1 MKVKGTHTYIGAD
14 NKQEPVRKDI
24 ELDILGFDNLNL
36 TGKNIDEFYVALYF
50 NNAEDVVT
58 TGEVGELADYK
69 FNNVSAFYN
78 GYADGPDHIREIE
91 IRLEDTDNY
100 YNRNIITAKVSIMN
114 GATEEFVNQLW
125 NELDSIVEV
134 ETGSSID
141 DNLGAEKEKADQR
154 RAQAEEDELKI
165 DGDYPQDV
173 IDEAQKIFDTCKLEG
188 ADIHIDNDGVS
199 VLVKDTVNNIG
210 FWFDIFPSREGDL
223 EGDWN
228 KYIFNNNFQDQ
239 VENALQNNGRF
250 FEAVFEVAENYAMEK
265 EAIVWNDE
273 TNKYDFKTESKKTNK
288 KGIGRYL
295 KEDFYDG
302 DGDYDEAD
310 WEEEAMGEE
319 REDVEE
325 YIISFEP
332 GELYDQYGGEFI
344 TENDWEADDLF
355 EDLKE
360 EHKLDQVDKYMRK
373 VWKWDRVNEEYYETD
388 VEVYFNAGD
397 ELEYYDESKKVE
409 SVKEENKLTE
419 TESKED
425 DKETAEQF
433 DKDLDGIKETLKE
446 IVSILRDKKETKKEE
461 DLSVEEEN
469 KLAGE
474 IEKYLTDNQ
483 LYPTDVFAAD
493 TRVMVE
499 IKWGDWKHEHL
510 RCDDL
515 MKAKGYSLV
524 EEEVTEEDGSDC
536 YSAIRHY
543 EPKGKFDNIDEAKE
557 HFNKDE
563 LSSVRDSIKKAL
575 DGLQLT
581 SQGTTGDYEDRALRD
596 DLRNVGNFL
605 DRYLVRIGESKKVTE
620 AKPEEADK
628 EIWEKVE
635 KIVDAADNELGPDQS
650 NEYEYDE
657 HIKFVIYRDFEY
669 EDIFVVYVYLDGEEQ
684 DREDLRTAEDIHLED
699 LDATMVDIIK
709 KLTNKD
715 VKTEA
720 VDNEDVLVVNVYQIQ
735 DVENC
740 EYAFMNYEVAKSKG
754 GPDLKDYKKV
764 AEFGI
769 TKALQDRDVET
780 ILDMAFTYG
789 NIKDDY
795 FKYNPGAR
803 SISVSDI
810 LEYNGEK
817 YYVDATGFEKLDKD
831 VKTESRYTVYDY
843 ADGDT
848 MQDEEE
854 KGLEP
859 SQFTIYDNEVDDFY
873 YDEDGDNPV
882 FDSEEDAEE
891 YIKKNLTET
900 KYGDSN
906 PDKIVPDAYCEIEK
920 TDKGYYI
927 NCGIGTHTDLGSGNF
942 TIYPEDFVVDLYGE
956 VKSLAKEKKN
966 KGEIKRVKDNIKDLV
981 PMYNELIPEY
991 NANIESMIKNLT
1003 SFAEKSKQG
1012 QLTRT
1017 DLDSIEEITGRV
1029 SPNRMSTL
1037 PEFNWNGK
1045 FGKLI
1050 SFIGKLEI
1058 WRSDLSNPLSRADVM
1073 TLREASVTKFQ
1084 TLTVDKDGNEM
1095 LLKDVSYNN
1104 ACNWLEKELEKAG
1117 SKVVD
1122 TETKGN
1128 KTIIKADNK
1137 TKFEYDEEKG
1147 TLKRLE
1153 EAVSYY
1159 IPWEDA
1165 DNVLLLVY
1173 DNTVYAT
1180 CTKQEYA
1187 DNPDK
1192 CKQEVVRSVTGYGNT
1207 DISEDEILN
1216 NITVIPESKEVKT
1229 EAKRS
1234 NKQLDYKLDGFKG
1247 VTISV
1252 VDKKNGIDTEDY
1264 FEFDSMEFGIDEYEF
1279 KDSMVDG
1286 IKDVLTNLYEFS
1298 DAYYDDVF
1306 TEDEINEMAEDITQ
1320 DVLQLY
1326 DDLPEENI
1334 DRENGIA
1341 NLDESKKVEAI
1352 DPEAVKEKVEKAK
1365 ADIGLKQAEET
1376 VDTEKELTDGIKKE
1390 IIQYAKQQGLD
1401 VEKLQ
1406 KQGQLNSV
1414 AEALD
1419 NIVGEMVSKSA
1430 NEFMDATGKNIEWDF
1445 EVKDNNINV
1454 IWNEV

>member
-1 MKVKGTHTYIGAD
+1 MKVKGTNTYIGAD

-24 ELDILGFDNLNL
+24 ELDIIGFDNLNL

-100 YNRNIITAKVSIMN
+100 YNRNIITAKVSTMN

-125 NELDSIVEV
+125 NELDSIVEA
-134 ETGSSID
+134 ETGSNID

-165 DGDYPQDV
+165 TGEYPQDV

-210 FWFDIFPSREGDL
+210 FWFDIFPSKEGDL

-265 EAIVWNDE
+265 DAIVWNDE
-273 TNKYDFKTESKKTNK
+273 TNKYEFKTESKKTNK

-332 GELYDQYGGEFI
+332 GELYDQYHGEFI
-344 TENDWEADDLF
+344 TEDKDEADDLF
-355 EDLKE
+355 EDIKE
-360 EHKLDQVDKYMRK
+360 EHKLDQVSQYERK
-373 VWKWDRVNEEYYETD
+373 VWEWDRVNEEYYETD

-397 ELEYYDESKKVE
+397 ELEYYDESKKV
-409 SVKEENKLTE
+409 VKKQHITEEDAEILNDWLDTSSQVGVYKCNGKLELYCISPRTGTPEPIYNGTADYVIDIKDYINEMTYYINDENERIKTILDYVNDEIDSNEADVEEENKLTE
-419 TESKED
+419 TENKDD

-446 IVSILRDKKETKKEE
+446 IVSILKDEKGTKKEE

-543 EPKGKFDNIDEAKE
+543 EPSGKFDNIEEAKE

-817 YYVDATGFEKLDKD
+817 YYVDTTGFEKLDKD
-831 VKTESRYTVYDY
+831 IKTESRYTVYDY

-859 SQFTIYDNEVDDFY
+859 SQFTIYDNEADDFY

-891 YIKKNLTET
+891 YIKKNLTENFDT
-900 KYGDSN
+900 ADAKIDYFMTSTRDGSLSVKLQNFNKYYTVYDVGHN
-906 PDKIVPDAYCEIEK
+906 TYKIYKFFYNQYNNAEEYDKIVK
-920 TDKGYYI
+920 
-927 NCGIGTHTDLGSGNF
+927 
-942 TIYPEDFVVDLYGE
+942 E
-956 VKSLAKEKKN
+956 VERIKN
-966 KGEIKRVKDNIKDLV
+966 KNKK
-981 PMYNELIPEY
+981 
-991 NANIESMIKNLT
+991 T
-1003 SFAEKSKQG
+1003 
-1012 QLTRT
+1012 
-1017 DLDSIEEITGRV
+1017 
-1029 SPNRMSTL
+1029 
-1037 PEFNWNGK
+1037 
-1045 FGKLI
+1045 
-1050 SFIGKLEI
+1050 
-1058 WRSDLSNPLSRADVM
+1058 
-1073 TLREASVTKFQ
+1073 EATVNKFQ
-1084 TLTVDKDGNEM
+1084 TLTLDKNGNEM
-1095 LLKDVSYNN
+1095 LLKDTSYNH
-1104 ACNWLEKELEKAG
+1104 ACSWLEKELAKTG

-1153 EAVSYY
+1153 EAK
-1159 IPWEDA
+1159 INADA
-1165 DNVLLLVY
+1165 LKISVAKKL
-1173 DNTVYAT
+1173 
-1180 CTKQEYA
+1180 A
-1187 DNPDK
+1187 DDMIKAMGND
-1192 CKQEVVRSVTGYGNT
+1192 VTGMDKETYYKNT
-1207 DISEDEILN
+1207 LVKLNDPKYIDSEIKNYECDNSNRSTTMVKDLN
-1216 NITVIPESKEVKT
+1216 D
-1229 EAKRS
+1229 
-1234 NKQLDYKLDGFKG
+1234 L
-1247 VTISV
+1247 
-1252 VDKKNGIDTEDY
+1252 KKA
-1264 FEFDSMEFGIDEYEF
+1264 
-1279 KDSMVDG
+1279 
-1286 IKDVLTNLYEFS
+1286 LT
-1298 DAYYDDVF
+1298 
-1306 TEDEINEMAEDITQ
+1306 
-1320 DVLQLY
+1320 
-1326 DDLPEENI
+1326 
-1334 DRENGIA
+1334 
-1341 NLDESKKVEAI
+1341 EAI

-1430 NEFMDATGKNIEWDF
+1430 NEFMDTTGKNIEWDF